1 MQLFC
6 RSCGAEISADG
17 INLQTM
23 MAKCTKCNAVF
34 SFADMYADIE
44 PKAAKKANAYAYDIP
59 QPGGV
64 TMRHD
69 GMDLV
74 LVRDWNRLNGALA
87 LGFGVFWLVML
98 FVIMRPFFSDFPGSQ
113 MPVTFIFALFPFFG
127 VYMMVSGLYGLLNQT
142 MIRVGSGSLRTAH
155 APLPWPGKHFD
166 AHDLEQ
172 LFVSQKVSTSSGR
185 SGRSTTITYRVEA
198 VTRTGERVKILQG
211 LESPEQAQFIEQE
224 IERYLRI
231 EDTPVRGEYGRGY

>member
-1 MQLFC
+1 MQMFC

-23 MAKCTKCNAVF
+23 MAKCAKCNAVF

-59 QPGGV
+59 QPGGI
-64 TMRHD
+64 TMHHN

-74 LVRDWNRLNGALA
+74 LVRNWSRLNGALT
-87 LGFGVFWLVML
+87 LGFGVFWLGVL
-98 FVIMRPFFSDFPGSQ
+98 FVGMRPVFDFSYSQ
-113 MPVTFIFALFPFFG
+113 MPLTFIFAIFPFFG
-127 VYMMVSGLYGLLNQT
+127 IYMVVSGLYGLLNQT
-142 MIRVGSGSLRTAH
+142 MIRVGSGSLQTAH
-155 APLPWPGKHFD
+155 APLPWPGKRFD

-185 SGRSTTITYRVEA
+185 RGRSTTITYRVEA
-198 VTRTGERVKILQG
+198 VTRTGERVNILQG
-211 LESPEQAQFIEQE
+211 LESPEQAKFIEQE
-224 IERYLRI
+224 IERHLRI
-231 EDTPVRGEYGRGY
+231 EDAPVRGEYGGSH